1 MNRAELLD
9 SMAQSRILVVG
20 DVMLDDYI
28 FGRATR
34 VSPEAPVLV
43 LKQERIAAVP
53 GGAANVARNIAAFGA
68 KAHLIGVVG
77 DDDAAA
83 RLREGLD
90 YEGLTHSLVTDAER
104 VTTRKTRVIAD
115 GRQQMV
121 RIDLEDDAPLK
132 MKART
137 SLVEHV
143 LAQIE
148 TCDALLLSDYTKGC
162 LSTEVVSEIMGAA
175 KSAWKPVIVNAKPSS
190 VASYRS
196 ATLISLNRAEASA
209 ATGVDVTAQ
218 NAAQAAAQLRDQHRA
233 DVLVI
238 TLGEAGMEVA
248 GPEAFR
254 VAAPRVEVAD
264 PAGAGDTV
272 IAGLA
277 LGFAAVGF
285 SRGVFELAA
294 DAAAQ
299 VVQHVGVVAPSADDL
314 NRLRDQVS

>member
-1 MNRAELLD
+1 MSRAELLD
-9 SMAQSRILVVG
+9 SMAQARILVVG

-43 LKQERIAAVP
+43 LKQERVSAVP
-53 GGAANVARNIAAFGA
+53 GGAANVARNIAAYGA
-68 KAHLIGVVG
+68 TAHLIGVVG
-77 DDDAAA
+77 EDEAAD
-83 RLREGLD
+83 RLREGLTH
-90 YEGLTHSLVTDAER
+90 EGLTHSLVTDADR

-121 RIDLEDDAPLK
+121 RIDLEDDAPLRLS
-132 MKART
+132 ART
-137 SLVEHV
+137 ALVEQLH
-143 LAQIE
+143 AQIE
-148 TCDALLLSDYTKGC
+148 ACDAVLLSDYTKGC
-162 LSTEVVSEIMGAA
+162 LSSEVVSEIMGAA
-175 KSAWKPVIVNAKPSS
+175 KSTWKPVIVNAKPSS

-209 ATGVDVTAQ
+209 AIGYEVTAQ
-218 NAAQAAAQLRDQHRA
+218 NAAQVAQVLREQHRS

-272 IAGLA
+272 IATLA
-277 LGFAAVGF
+277 LGFAAAGF
-285 SRGVFELAA
+285 DQAVFELAA
-294 DAAAQ
+294 AAAAQ
-299 VVQHVGVVAPSADDL
+299 VVQHVGVVAPTSADL